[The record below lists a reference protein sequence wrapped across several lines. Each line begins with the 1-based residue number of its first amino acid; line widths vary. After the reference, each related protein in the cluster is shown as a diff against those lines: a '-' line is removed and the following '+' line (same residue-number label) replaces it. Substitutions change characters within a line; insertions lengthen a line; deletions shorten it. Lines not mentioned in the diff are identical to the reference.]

1 MATDYKIVITDN
13 SAYIEVY
20 NYELFKGNGRIN
32 FTLTNAD
39 TLIIKNCS
47 YIKKEKAVGSKIEI
61 EIVKNGYIIK
71 KAKETMVA
79 TDNYDYRS
87 LIDDLSQTQTVME
100 VNFKDKDWPDL
111 DKPELLI
118 KINAEYK
125 KHEHK

>member
-1 MATDYKIVITDN
+1 MATDYEIAITDKN
-13 SAYIEVY
+13 VYIEVY

-47 YIKKEKAVGSKIEI
+47 FIKKEKAVGSKIEI

-71 KAKETMVA
+71 KAKETVV
-79 TDNYDYRS
+79 TTSDYEYS
-87 LIDDLSQTQTVME
+87 NLLDEFSQTKKIME

-118 KINAEYK
+118 KVNAEYK
-125 KHEHK
+125 HDNK

>member
-1 MATDYKIVITDN
+1 MATDYEIVITDN
-13 SAYIEVY
+13 SAYIEIY

-32 FTLTNAD
+32 FISANAN

-79 TDNYDYRS
+79 TDNYDYRN
-87 LIDDLSQTQTVME
+87 LIDEFSQTKKIME
-100 VNFKDKDWPDL
+100 VDFKDKDWPDL

-125 KHEHK
+125 HDNK

>member
-1 MATDYKIVITDN
+1 MATDYEIVITDKN
-13 SAYIEVY
+13 VYIEVY
-20 NYELFKGNGRIN
+20 NYELFKGEGRIN
-32 FTLTNAD
+32 FISTKAN

-71 KAKETMVA
+71 KAKETVVA
-79 TDNYDYRS
+79 TDNYGYRD
-87 LIDDLSQTQTVME
+87 LIKELSEIQTVVE

-125 KHEHK
+125 NHEHK

>member
-1 MATDYKIVITDN
+1 MATDYEIAITDN
-13 SAYIEVY
+13 SAYIEIY

-32 FTLTNAD
+32 FISANAN

-79 TDNYDYRS
+79 TDNYDYRN
-87 LIDDLSQTQTVME
+87 LIDEFSQTKKVME
-100 VNFKDKDWPDL
+100 VDFKDKDWPDL

-125 KHEHK
+125 HDNK

>member
-1 MATDYKIVITDN
+1 MATNYNITITN
-13 SAYIEVY
+13 KNVYIELY
-20 NYELFKGNGRIN
+20 NYELFKGEGRIN
-32 FTLTNAD
+32 FVSTKVN

-71 KAKETMVA
+71 KAKETVVT
-79 TDNYDYRS
+79 TDNYDYKS
-87 LIDDLSQTQTVME
+87 LIDEFSQTQTVME
-100 VNFKDKDWPDL
+100 VDFKDKDWPDL

-125 KHEHK
+125 HEHK